1 MNRTSGPHGSCRDTR
16 TQTQRSRKV
25 PRSRTSLFESDGIS
39 SSSALR
45 WGRKVRTDRVRPYRT
60 RIHTQERNRNECP
73 VATQPQDSITELQ
86 SSPMFVCIVLMEI
99 DICGATFTRMSMR
112 IRREHRLLKPSR
124 KCHSLQRVSIAAQ
137 HPDIGNALDLAVD
150 DGLQVCGRFRSS
162 GHVCLGSLRKFCSL
176 GRLYTRI
183 RL

>member
-1 MNRTSGPHGSCRDTR
+1 M
-16 TQTQRSRKV
+16 
-25 PRSRTSLFESDGIS
+25 
-39 SSSALR
+39 A
-45 WGRKVRTDRVRPYRT
+45 TDRVRPYRT

-99 DICGATFTRMSMR
+99 DICGTTFTRMSMR

-150 DGLQVCGRFRSS
+150 DGLQVCGGLGAVDMFALEAFERSARWE
-162 GHVCLGSLRKFCSL
+162 GYTPGFGSSAAAPSSRMNRMQANVAHHRGKW
-176 GRLYTRI
+176 
-183 RL
+183 